1 MTLTIN
7 DINNIEFDEEIDDVE
22 YYTSIQRAI
31 NSGSAWSFQ
40 GSYGRAMMDAISSG
54 KCLLGL
60 KPARDYYGN
69 TIPSRLQVK
78 EYTKGSWDYVKEH
91 SGAVWANQMAG
102 VDIPK

>member
-91 SGAVWANQMAG
+91 SGLVWANKMAG
-102 VDIPK
+102 VDIAR

>member
-1 MTLTIN
+1 MTFTN
-7 DINNIEFDEEIDDVE
+7 ADINNIETDSDIVDPVD

-31 NSGSAWSFQ
+31 NAGMWTMQ
-40 GSYGRAMMDAISSG
+40 GSYGRAMMEAINDG

-60 KPARDYYGN
+60 KATKDYWGN

-78 EYTKGSWDYVKEH
+78 DGTKGSWEYVKQK
-91 SGAVWANQMAG
+91 SGDDWATDMAG